1 MRRRRAA
8 LVLAVLALAVCAIA
22 IVQAAGTREARS
34 RAAVLEGESL
44 LAAGDLDAAKAVLKA
59 AFLRDR
65 SNSELESLLA
75 RVNAEIEARD
85 ARKAHQ
91 QHGHEGTGGVL
102 APEDV
107 ER

>member
-1 MRRRRAA
+1 MTRRRTA
-8 LVLAVLALAVCAIA
+8 VVFAVLALAVCAFA
-22 IVQAAGTREARS
+22 IVHGTETREARS
-34 RAAVLEGESL
+34 RAAVQEGESL
-44 LAAGDLDAAKAVLKA
+44 LAAGDLDAAKAVLKS

-65 SNSELESLLA
+65 SNSEIESLLA